1 MADFDVLIA
10 GGGPGGC
17 AAAISLRTYAPA
29 LRVCVADPGTRTQR
43 NLGEILPPQAGV
55 FLDHLGARERFVCDG
70 HVRAYRTESA
80 WGSEHP
86 VANEFLYGVHQ
97 CGWRLDRERFDAL
110 LAETARERGVDWR
123 RAHVAAATR
132 LDEGWAIRF
141 RDGRCR
147 TARFLVDA
155 TGRNAS
161 LCRQLG
167 IATRRHDRLIASVVR
182 FAPEAE
188 LIDLTV
194 EPCADGWWYATALP
208 DGARVL
214 ACMSDSDIVRQQGLA
229 GLDGWLRRLG
239 ETRFMRALAAGL
251 TPLEAP
257 QLYPAASL
265 HRSVPATLPLLAVG
279 DAASAFDPLSSQG
292 IAKALR
298 SGVFASY
305 AVADSLLR
313 GDERGRA
320 RYRDFIA
327 DEFAGYQETLAEYYG
342 RERRWSD
349 RPFWQRRH
357 VNEGAPDSAQSTDRP
372 ESEQMHASRGDFAA
386 AKQRNPRRRTVK
398 LIERAAASQQTT

>member
-29 LRVCVADPGTRTQR
+29 LRVCVADPGTKTQR
-43 NLGEILPPQAGV
+43 NVGETLPPQAGV
-55 FLDHLGARERFVCDG
+55 FLDHLGVRERFVFDG

-80 WGSEHP
+80 WGSDHP

-110 LAETARERGVDWR
+110 LAQSARERGVDWR
-123 RAHVAAATR
+123 CAHVAAATR
-132 LDEGWAIRF
+132 LGDGWAVRF
-141 RDGRCR
+141 RDGRCH
-147 TARFLVDA
+147 TARFLIDA

-167 IATRRHDRLIASVVR
+167 IAAHRRDRLIASVVR
-182 FAPEAE
+182 FAPSAE
-188 LIDLTV
+188 PIDLTV

-208 DGARVL
+208 DGTRVL
-214 ACMSDSDIVRQQGLA
+214 ACMSDSDIVRREGLA
-229 GLDGWLRRLG
+229 NLDGWLQRLH
-239 ETRFMRALAAGL
+239 ETRCMRALAAGL
-251 TPLEAP
+251 VPQGPP
-257 QLYPAASL
+257 QLHAAASL
-265 HRSVPATLPLLAVG
+265 HRAVPATLPLLAVG

-305 AVADSLLR
+305 AIADSLLR
-313 GDERGRA
+313 GDDRGRA
-320 RYRDFIA
+320 RYRDFSA
-327 DEFAGYQETLAEYYG
+327 DEFAGYLQTLAEYYG

-357 VNEGAPDSAQSTDRP
+357 AIEAPDSTQSTDLP
-372 ESEQMHASRGDFAA
+372 ESEQMRAPRGDFAA
-386 AKQRNPRRRTVK
+386 ARQRDLAETAV
-398 LIERAAASQQTT
+398 

>member
-17 AAAISLRTYAPA
+17 AAAISLRNYAPA
-29 LRVCVADPGTRTQR
+29 LRVCVADPGTRSPR
-43 NLGEILPPQAGV
+43 NLGETLPPQAGV
-55 FLDHLGARERFVCDG
+55 FLDHLGIRERFVGDG

-86 VANEFLYGVHQ
+86 IANDFLYGVHQ

-110 LAETARERGVDWR
+110 LAQTARERGVDWR
-123 RAHVAAATR
+123 RDHVASVTR
-132 LDEGWAIRF
+132 LDEGWAVRF
-141 RDGRCR
+141 RDGGCH

-167 IATRRHDRLIASVVR
+167 IVTRRDDRLIASVVR
-182 FAPEAE
+182 FAPQAE
-188 LIDLTV
+188 PIDLTV
-194 EPCADGWWYATALP
+194 EPCADGWWYATALA
-208 DGARVL
+208 DRTRVL
-214 ACMSDSDIVRQQGLA
+214 ACMSDSDIVREQGLA
-229 GLDGWLRRLG
+229 GLDGWLQRLDA
-239 ETRFMRALAAGL
+239 TRCMRALAAGL

-265 HRSVPATLPLLAVG
+265 HRSVPAALPMLAVG

-313 GDERGRA
+313 GDERGRT

-327 DEFAGYQETLAEYYG
+327 DEFTGYRETLAQYYG

-357 VNEGAPDSAQSTDRP
+357 ANEGASGPPQLTDRR
-372 ESEQMHASRGDFAA
+372 ESEQM
-386 AKQRNPRRRTVK
+386 
-398 LIERAAASQQTT
+398 RALRQVA